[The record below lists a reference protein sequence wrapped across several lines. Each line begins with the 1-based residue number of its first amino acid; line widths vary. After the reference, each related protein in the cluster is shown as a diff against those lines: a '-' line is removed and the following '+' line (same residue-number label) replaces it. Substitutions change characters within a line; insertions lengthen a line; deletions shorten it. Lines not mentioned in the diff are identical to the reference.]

1 MSRHVSV
8 TVQSLGL
15 ILGLVGV
22 AAAQDPPPLEAPS
35 LEGPKADASPS
46 ATPAPAPA
54 PAPAATDGAAA
65 RSKPAVKPASP
76 GALRNGP
83 ARPATGAQGTPR
95 VVSQPARPETR
106 PMLAIPGV
114 TAPAAHPSRLVQ
126 PPAASPSRTVASPAG
141 RPSGPPASTELDA
154 LPRAGI
160 GSHGLGNADREA
172 PSSLDGPPLPEPIEV
187 TPPRGGFAPSAGN
200 AARALTPRPSGP
212 VTRNL
217 GEPIP
222 LTIEPMDG
230 DPSPSERS
238 PSARPG
244 TARPGVTQPRDRA
257 SLDDLD
263 LDRDRV
269 RSSVAPRGRGGLLGR
284 FFLPPAPLPPPRER
298 DDVRKDA
305 SKAERDLPADRDR
318 DPEAA
323 ARRRIERQI
332 HETLGEKLRWYEVR
346 MTGRNVVIVAQ
357 PSRFWLRRS
366 VRTTLENLPA
376 LQGYRSR
383 IEIRD

>member
-35 LEGPKADASPS
+35 LEGPKAEAGASAS
-46 ATPAPAPA
+46 PA

-65 RSKPAVKPASP
+65 RSNPAGKPASA
-76 GALRNGP
+76 GLVRNGP
-83 ARPATGAQGTPR
+83 ARPATGAPATPR
-95 VVSQPARPETR
+95 VVSQPVRPETR

-114 TAPAAHPSRLVQ
+114 TAPAAHPSRSIQ
-126 PPAASPSRTVASPAG
+126 PPAARSSGPSASPAV
-141 RPSGPPASTELDA
+141 DA
-154 LPRAGI
+154 LPR
-160 GSHGLGNADREA
+160 SVLGA
-172 PSSLDGPPLPEPIEV
+172 PSLGAADADAPLPLDGPPLPEPIEV
-187 TPPRGGFAPSAGN
+187 APPRGGFAPSAGN
-200 AARALTPRPSGP
+200 ADRALTPSPSGP

-230 DPSPSERS
+230 DPSTTGRS

-244 TARPGVTQPRDRA
+244 TARPGTPSSRDRA
-257 SLDDLD
+257 GLEDV
-263 LDRDRV
+263 DRV
-269 RSSVAPRGRGGLLGR
+269 RDRARSSMAPRGRGGLLGR
-284 FFLPPAPLPPPRER
+284 FFSQPAPLPPPRER
-298 DDVRKDA
+298 DEVQNDA
-305 SKAERDLPADRDR
+305 SKAERDLPADRDRDRDRDR

-366 VRTTLENLPA
+366 VRNTLENLPV